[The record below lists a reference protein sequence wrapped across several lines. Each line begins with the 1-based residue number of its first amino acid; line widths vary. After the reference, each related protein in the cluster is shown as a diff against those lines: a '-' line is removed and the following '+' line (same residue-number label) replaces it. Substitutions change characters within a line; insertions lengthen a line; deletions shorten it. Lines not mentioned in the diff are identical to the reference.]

1 MRTLSAFMESKT
13 IKGEKCNIIL
23 IEREDTYEAFLEQ
36 PCYPMEFMYGIPK
49 PDVSP
54 EFAMKLAKSNAKHY
68 YRTEEERNVSS
79 V

>member
-1 MRTLSAFMESKT
+1 MKTMSAFEESKT
-13 IKGEKCNIIL
+13 IKGEKCNVIL

-36 PCYPMEFMYGIPK
+36 PDYPMEFMYGIPK
-49 PDVSP
+49 TDVSP
-54 EFAMKLAKSNAKHY
+54 EFAMKLAKGNAKNY